1 MAYVVTEP
9 CINCRYGECVEV
21 CPVEAF
27 HQGPNFMAIDPEVCI
42 NCSICEMIC
51 PVAAIKS
58 EYDLKDTEQQFTEIN
73 RRLANT
79 WPAVNVGDGPLPEAD
94 AWSSRRNKVEF
105 LE

>member
-42 NCSICEMIC
+42 NCSICEMVC

-58 EYDLKDTEQQFTEIN
+58 EYDLKEDERAFIEIN
-73 RRLANT
+73 RRLAYT
-79 WPAVNVGDGPLPEAD
+79 WPVVKIGEGPLPEA
-94 AWSSRRNKVEF
+94 ATWASRNDKAHF
-105 LE
+105 LK